1 MEICIGS
8 ALYSE
13 SLKRGEE
20 YTTPHK
26 VVIVWLMGYNQFE
39 DGSYH
44 EESEIV
50 KKSNKEILTEDIKY
64 HYIQMPKFI
73 EEVEEIKTREEQW
86 LGYLSCQLNKE
97 ELEEL
102 FKMNKNI
109 KEVNEIVER
118 VLADKEIQEEIL
130 NRKLIGYTNYLKE
143 KKIYEDGVAETTKK
157 MNKTMNKKLKEQEI
171 ESSKKLKEQKID
183 IAKKMKEQK
192 IDIEII
198 MKITGLN
205 KEEIEKI

>member
-1 MEICIGS
+1 
-8 ALYSE
+8 
-13 SLKRGEE
+13 
-20 YTTPHK
+20 
-26 VVIVWLMGYNQFE
+26 MGYNQFE
-39 DGSYH
+39 DGTYH

-143 KKIYEDGVAETTKK
+143 KKKYEDVVAETTKK
-157 MNKTMNKKLKEQEI
+157 MNKKLKEQEI
-171 ESSKKLKEQKID
+171 ENNRKLEEKEMENNKKLKEKEIE
-183 IAKKMKEQK
+183 IAKKMKEQN